1 MGNLI
6 KMHIDLIFIWYT
18 YSTKFIDMEERLYKR
33 SITFQEK
40 LVYGG

>member
-6 KMHIDLIFIWYT
+6 KMQKYLIFIRYT
-18 YSTKFIDMEERLYKR
+18 YSTKFIIMEERLCKR

-40 LVYGG
+40 LVNGG